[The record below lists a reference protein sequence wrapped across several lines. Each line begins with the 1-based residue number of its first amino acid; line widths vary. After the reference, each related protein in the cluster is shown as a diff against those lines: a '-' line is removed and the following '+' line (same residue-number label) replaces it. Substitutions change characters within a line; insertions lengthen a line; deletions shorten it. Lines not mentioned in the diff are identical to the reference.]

1 MNNTRIVIRRA
12 FAGVLLALSATLLAA
27 GPSSAAETF
36 TTTYDKS
43 SFVSTSTFQY
53 QPTYSDL
60 AYARYAKVGITPIPI
75 P

>member
-1 MNNTRIVIRRA
+1 MNNTRIVHRA

-27 GPSSAAETF
+27 GPSNAAETF
-36 TTTYDKS
+36 TTYDKS
-43 SFVSTSTFQY
+43 SFVSTGTFQY

-60 AYARYAKVGITPIPI
+60 AHARYAKVGITPIPI